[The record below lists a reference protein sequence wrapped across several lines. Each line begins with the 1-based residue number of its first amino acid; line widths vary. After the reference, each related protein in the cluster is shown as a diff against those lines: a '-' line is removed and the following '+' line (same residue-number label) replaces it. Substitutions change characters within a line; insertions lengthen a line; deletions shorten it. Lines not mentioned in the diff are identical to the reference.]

1 MPQAVSEA
9 HAERIE
15 RLRRFN
21 AVMGL
26 LHLVQGSAML
36 LLSSD
41 FSLPITAS
49 FLGFDEASNQLIPE
63 PRTLLEVRIG
73 PLVATFLFLSAIA
86 HLVLVAPRVNAWY
99 AENLRRGINYA
110 RWIEYSVSA
119 SLMIVVIAMLVG
131 IYDIAALIA
140 LFAINAAMI
149 GFGLMFEIHSQDAPR
164 TNWTAFWLGCAAGAA
179 PWIAIG
185 IYLFATPGVPT
196 FVYWIY
202 GSIFVFF
209 NAFAINMYLQYRRIG
224 RWRDYAF
231 GERAY
236 IWLSLVAK
244 SLLAWQVFAGTLRP
258 N

>member
-1 MPQAVSEA
+1 M
-9 HAERIE
+9 RD
-15 RLRRFN
+15 
-21 AVMGL
+21 
-26 LHLVQGSAML
+26 GSSGCAG
-36 LLSSD
+36 STQSWGCCT
-41 FSLPITAS
+41 SS
-49 FLGFDEASNQLIPE
+49 FLGFDEASNQLVPD
-63 PRTLLEVRIG
+63 PRTLVEVRIG
-73 PLVATFLFLSAIA
+73 PLVAAFLFLSAIA
-86 HLVLVAPRVNAWY
+86 HLVLVVPRVYDWY

-131 IYDIAALIA
+131 IYDIAALIP

-149 GFGLMFEIHSQDAPR
+149 GFGLMFEIHNQDAPK
-164 TNWTAFWLGCAAGAA
+164 TNWTAFWLGSAAGAA

-185 IYLFATPGVPT
+185 VYLFATPGVPT

-209 NAFAINMYLQYRRIG
+209 NAFAVNMYLQYRRIG
-224 RWRDYAF
+224 RWKDYAF